1 MRKLFTSEAVTE
13 GHPDKIC
20 DRISD
25 AVLDAILAKD
35 PAGRVACECF
45 ATTGLVVV
53 GGEITTDCY
62 VDIQK
67 VAREAICET
76 GYNNPAAGFDGNTC
90 AIMTCLD
97 GQSPDIDM
105 GVTGALEVKE
115 GRGKDTNSL
124 LGAGD
129 QGMMFGYATRPTT
142 SCLCLSPWQTSWPTS
157 SPSTAKAWAIPL
169 STPMGKRRSQWNMGT
184 MGSPSA

>member
-129 QGMMFGYATRPTT
+129 QGMMFGYACNETDD
-142 SCLCLSPWQTSWPTS
+142 LM
-157 SPSTAKAWAIPL
+157 
-169 STPMGKRRSQWNMGT
+169 PMPITLANELG
-184 MGSPSA
+184 